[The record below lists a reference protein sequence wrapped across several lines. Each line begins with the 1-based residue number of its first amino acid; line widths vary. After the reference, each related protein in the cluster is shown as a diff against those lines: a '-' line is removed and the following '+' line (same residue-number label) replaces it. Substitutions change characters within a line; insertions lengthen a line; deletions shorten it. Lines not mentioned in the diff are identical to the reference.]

1 MIQSLRNSAGNQVN
15 YIYLD
20 LFDKMTSTTFDP
32 LVLFESQLTKKKQY
46 FVSGFVDLTNKE
58 RYIKLTYYQSN
69 DGTDLPLSGILNMGD
84 SDFPYGFYNVT
95 IWQNNS
101 NSNLDPDNAIKIIYK
116 GLMNFAETGLPAVTY
131 TEYTTNDTDTE
142 SVYITNTV

>member
-1 MIQSLRNSAGNQVN
+1 
-15 YIYLD
+15 
-20 LFDKMTSTTFDP
+20 
-32 LVLFESQLTKKKQY
+32 
-46 FVSGFVDLTNKE
+46 
-58 RYIKLTYYQSN
+58 
-69 DGTDLPLSGILNMGD
+69 MGD